1 MTKIELNINE
11 HVEFELT
18 EYGAKIL
25 NGNNLRLALTYP
37 GVIAF
42 QDYKKYKEGDVIKMQ
57 LWKVME
63 EFGEHTSLGLGTFC
77 KNATITF
84 NHQQGVLK

>member
-1 MTKIELNINE
+1 MKTEFNINN

-18 EYGAKIL
+18 GYGAQIL
-25 NGNNLRLALTYP
+25 NDNSLRLALKYP
-37 GVIAF
+37 NVTAF
-42 QDYKKYKEGDVIKMQ
+42 HDYKRHKEGDVIKMQ

-63 EFGEHTSLGLGTFC
+63 EFGEHTSLGLETFC

-84 NHQQGVLK
+84 NH